1 MENSKRTRIPL
12 EDDDT
17 FIIKLT
23 YLAVYFDEINKLN
36 LSLQRNVV
44 NILSAKDKIAS
55 FLRNLQL
62 YQRRVQAISVPSQL
76 TTLLEGTEEKC
87 PFAGDVMQLLYSTE
101 ESTSGHFP
109 DLELREKNTWIM
121 IPFSVE
127 ERVVKDDGVTAKA
140 EFLGL
145 REGNTLKADFQ
156 YSHLATFWHK
166 LIRDIQF
173 SQTKP

>member
-1 MENSKRTRIPL
+1 M
-12 EDDDT
+12 
-17 FIIKLT
+17 
-23 YLAVYFDEINKLN
+23 
-36 LSLQRNVV
+36 

-62 YQRRVQAISVPSQL
+62 YQRRVQAVSVPSQL

-87 PFAGDVMQLLYSTE
+87 PFAGDV
-101 ESTSGHFP
+101 
-109 DLELREKNTWIM
+109 

-156 YSHLATFWHK
+156 DSDLATFWHK

-173 SQTKP
+173 SQTDP